1 MGKYVLELSG
11 GGEGDF
17 YEYNVVVESECK
29 DDIEYE
35 LLSKLKDEYRITDYL
50 FENYVIYTLDEWVV
64 KNTVSIN
71 VL

>member
-1 MGKYVLELSG
+1 MRKYVLELSG

-50 FENYVIYTLDEWVV
+50 FENYVIYTLDEWVI